1 MRSVLMKKKYEKPVI
16 EIEAYVLSA
25 AIASNCGETV
35 SLGPEAPDKTV
46 CDEFKGAFD
55 VFSIKPGLNVMATGG
70 TPFYADGAA
79 NCDCYY
85 SSGGGSY
92 FTS

>member
-1 MRSVLMKKKYEKPVI
+1 MKKEYSKPRI
-16 EIEAYVLSA
+16 EIEAYELDASIA
-25 AIASNCGETV
+25 ANCGAII
-35 SLGPEAPDKTV
+35 SFGPPAPGKTT
-46 CDEFKGAFD
+46 CDEFKGAFGGD
-55 VFSIKPGLNVMATGG
+55 DDWGTFSVKNSH

-85 SSGGGSY
+85 TSGNSGY

>member
-1 MRSVLMKKKYEKPVI
+1 MKKTYAKPVI
-16 EIEAYVLSA
+16 EIEAYTLSA
-25 AIASNCGETV
+25 SLAATCGNAVT
-35 SLGPEAPDKTV
+35 LGPEAPGKIT
-46 CDEFKGAFD
+46 CDEFKDAFE
-55 VFSIKPGLNVMATGG
+55 VVSVIPGIGIMSITKN

-85 SSGGGSY
+85 TSGGLGY

>member
-1 MRSVLMKKKYEKPVI
+1 MKKTYAKPVI
-16 EIEAYVLSA
+16 EIEAYTLSA
-25 AIASNCGETV
+25 SLAATCGNTV
-35 SLGPEAPDKTV
+35 SLGPEAPGKTK
-46 CDEFKGAFD
+46 CDEFKDAFE
-55 VFSIKPGLNVMATGG
+55 VVSVIPGIGIMGITKN

-85 SSGGGSY
+85 TSGGLGY

>member
-1 MRSVLMKKKYEKPVI
+1 MKKTYAKPVI
-16 EIEAYVLSA
+16 EIEAYTLSA
-25 AIASNCGETV
+25 SLAATCGNTV
-35 SLGPEAPDKTV
+35 SLGPEAPGKTP
-46 CDEFKGAFD
+46 CDEFKDAFE
-55 VFSIKPGLNVMATGG
+55 VVSVIPGIGIMSIAKN

-85 SSGGGSY
+85 TSGGLGY

>member
-1 MRSVLMKKKYEKPVI
+1 MKKIYEKPLI
-16 EIEAYVLSA
+16 EIEAYQLDA
-25 AIASNCGETV
+25 AIAANCGNIV
-35 SLGPEAPDKTV
+35 SLGPEAPGKTT
-46 CDEFKGAFD
+46 CNEFKDAFGED
-55 VFSIKPGLNVMATGG
+55 DDWGTFSVRN

-85 SSGGGSY
+85 TSGGEGY

>member
-1 MRSVLMKKKYEKPVI
+1 MKKTYAKPVI
-16 EIEAYVLSA
+16 EIEAYTLSA
-25 AIASNCGETV
+25 SLAATCGNTV
-35 SLGPEAPDKTV
+35 SLGPEAPGKTT
-46 CDEFKGAFD
+46 CDEFKDAFE
-55 VFSIKPGLNVMATGG
+55 VVSVIPGIGIMGITKN

-85 SSGGGSY
+85 TSGGQGY